1 MNLTP
6 VTIPKVATKI
16 FPNLVWELLTNEK
29 VLYLTFDDGP
39 TPEITEWTLH
49 QLNKHNAKATFFC
62 IGNNIK
68 KHPEIFNSILKEGHS
83 IGNHTFNHTKG
94 WKTKAKAYI
103 EDVLKT
109 KIEIEKHNI
118 STNLFRPP
126 HGQIKPKQ
134 AKLLKALGYSIIMWN
149 VLSIDWDKKISPK
162 QCLENVINHSKP
174 GSIIVFH
181 DSVKAAKNMQYT
193 LPKVLEHFSKKGYVF
208 KRIPE
213 LNQ

>member
-16 FPNLVWELLTNEK
+16 FPNLVWELPTNEK

-49 QLNKHNAKATFFC
+49 QLNKHKAKATFFC

-68 KHPEIFNSILKEGHS
+68 KHPEIFNSILKEGHT

-118 STNLFRPP
+118 STSLFRPP

-134 AKLLKALGYSIIMWN
+134 AKLLKALGYDIIMWN

-181 DSVKAAKNMQYT
+181 DSVKATKNMQYT